1 MNPNWKSCFAQQVQ
15 HVLCL
20 PMCTMYCT
28 SISRTCMTVFQV
40 CVTVTGMQDNIGIVF
55 LNIVSH
61 DVTNK
66 GKDEFQRSY
75 ESWIVNG
82 TNA

>member
-1 MNPNWKSCFAQQVQ
+1 
-15 HVLCL
+15 
-20 PMCTMYCT
+20 
-28 SISRTCMTVFQV
+28 MTVFQV

-55 LNIVSH
+55 PNIVSH